1 MSADSPPQRG
11 VDDPIPRGELWLVA
25 IQHAVLV
32 LAFLVYPLAAA
43 QQMGLAEDQTTQFIT
58 ACILAVGA
66 ATVWHS
72 LRQPWGSGVLAVE
85 VPTPIFLPAT
95 VLIGSAGGLGAIAA
109 MSLVSGVVG
118 LVFSRMLRWLRVLF
132 PAEVCGVAVI
142 MLGISLVRPG
152 MTHALGL
159 HGPHAGPNGIHLA
172 ISFATLVTIVAVAV
186 YAQSRLRL
194 LALALGLLVG
204 LGVSLALGELGSVQW
219 DSVLDEPW
227 LGWPEVAWVMPQF
240 AWEWIPLCLV
250 MGLVLSVDNI
260 GMLVSIQRQ
269 YNPHWQR
276 IDYRQASAGVS
287 TSSLGDLVAGLFG
300 AMPTG
305 ISSANISLAHATG
318 RLARRIALVTGL
330 LLLCTAFTPRFVSAL
345 ALIPKP
351 VIGAVMVFAAAYMVV
366 SGMSLFLT
374 RLLSPRRVFVIGL
387 ALVLGLTP
395 ALIPGV
401 FDQTPHLIRPI
412 LESPLAL
419 GTFSAM
425 VLVIVFRFGEAQ
437 QAILNIMVADTRN
450 ESLQEFQLNRQLR
463 PFLTA
468 LGEQAGS
475 SKEQVERATDVS
487 SEFLAAL
494 SMTQALPSC
503 IEVQVRVHD
512 PYLTLT
518 LITETR
524 DISADDFLALR
535 WTEIRQQ
542 FNGRLSA
549 TDCQRVEDRLRFVF
563 TFE

>member
-1 MSADSPPQRG
+1 M
-11 VDDPIPRGELWLVA
+11 
-25 IQHAVLV
+25 
-32 LAFLVYPLAAA
+32 VY
-43 QQMGLAEDQTTQFIT
+43 
-58 ACILAVGA
+58 
-66 ATVWHS
+66 
-72 LRQPWGSGVLAVE
+72 
-85 VPTPIFLPAT
+85 
-95 VLIGSAGGLGAIAA
+95 
-109 MSLVSGVVG
+109 
-118 LVFSRMLRWLRVLF
+118 
-132 PAEVCGVAVI
+132 
-142 MLGISLVRPG
+142 
-152 MTHALGL
+152 
-159 HGPHAGPNGIHLA
+159 
-172 ISFATLVTIVAVAV
+172 
-186 YAQSRLRL
+186 
-194 LALALGLLVG
+194 
-204 LGVSLALGELGSVQW
+204 
-219 DSVLDEPW
+219 
-227 LGWPEVAWVMPQF
+227 
-240 AWEWIPLCLV
+240 
-250 MGLVLSVDNI
+250 
-260 GMLVSIQRQ
+260 
-269 YNPHWQR
+269 
-276 IDYRQASAGVS
+276 
-287 TSSLGDLVAGLFG
+287 
-300 AMPTG
+300 
-305 ISSANISLAHATG
+305 
-318 RLARRIALVTGL
+318 
-330 LLLCTAFTPRFVSAL
+330 
-345 ALIPKP
+345 
-351 VIGAVMVFAAAYMVV
+351 AAAYMVV

-401 FDQTPHLIRPI
+401 FDQTPLLIRPI